1 MSSRT
6 LAYLLSACGHVIG
19 NKLESDSAGVGVST
33 LAFVSSKE
41 RAAVGGTWA

>member
-6 LAYLLSACGHVIG
+6 LAYLVSACGLG
-19 NKLESDSAGVGVST
+19 NKLENDSAGVGVST
-33 LAFVSSKE
+33 LAFVSWKE